1 MKLALKILFIIFII
15 WITIGI
21 FLLNEG
27 CKKAPILMGSG
38 VFFVAFICM
47 PLFIY
52 YRYKDGKY
60 KKYII
65 NDQKLRDAFKD
76 IGKD

>member
-1 MKLALKILFIIFII
+1 MKTLLKILFV
-15 WITIGI
+15 I
-21 FLLNEG
+21 FLLWMIAGVYLLNTEHS
-27 CKKAPILMGSG
+27 KAQVVMGLGVLFMSFIL
-38 VFFVAFICM
+38 M

-65 NDQKLRDAFKD
+65 NNNQNKKAED
-76 IGKD
+76 

>member
-1 MKLALKILFIIFII
+1 MKTLLKILFV
-15 WITIGI
+15 I
-21 FLLNEG
+21 FLLWMIAGVYLLNTEHP
-27 CKKAPILMGSG
+27 KAQVVMGLGVLFMSFIL
-38 VFFVAFICM
+38 M

-65 NDQKLRDAFKD
+65 NNNQNKKAED
-76 IGKD
+76 